1 MKRIAIAVTLATT
14 LFAGLPA
21 QAQEQEQQGQEDQG
35 SLFTGD
41 VRLACE
47 AVLCLSSGTR
57 PSECAPSLARYFSI
71 TAKKLSDT
79 ITKRKNFLELCP
91 AATQDAKM
99 IALVDAITHG
109 AGRCDYAALNSSLR
123 VWSGQDGKTYIRNTL
138 PSYCSAYLGNEYTDI
153 TAPRYVGVPERG
165 GFWVEAG
172 KYDAA
177 LKEYNARIKAED
189 QAAGRR
195 WN

>member
-1 MKRIAIAVTLATT
+1 MKRFAIAATLATT
-14 LFAGLPA
+14 LCAAIPA
-21 QAQEQEQQGQEDQG
+21 QADE
-35 SLFTGD
+35 LFTGD

-57 PSECAPSLARYFSI
+57 PSECAPSLSRYFSI
-71 TAKKLSDT
+71 TAKKMSDT
-79 ITKRKNFLELCP
+79 IKKRKSFLELCP
-91 AATQDAKM
+91 AATQDSKM
-99 IALVDAITHG
+99 VALVDAITHG
-109 AGRCDYAALNSSLR
+109 AGRCDYASLNSTLR
-123 VWSGQDGKTYIRNTL
+123 VWNNDDSTTYIRNTL
-138 PSYCSAYLGNEYTDI
+138 PAYCTAYIGNSYTDI

-189 QAAGRR
+189 EAARR
-195 WN
+195 GY